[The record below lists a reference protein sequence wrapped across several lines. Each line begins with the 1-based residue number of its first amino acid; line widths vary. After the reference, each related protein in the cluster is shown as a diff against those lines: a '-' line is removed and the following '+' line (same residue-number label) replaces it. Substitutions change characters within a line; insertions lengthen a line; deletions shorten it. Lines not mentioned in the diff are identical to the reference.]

1 MFENLTNKLQDIF
14 RQIKGEGRI
23 SENNITDALREVK
36 KALLEADVS
45 LAVVKN
51 FTNKVKEKALGQDVL
66 KSLSPGQQ
74 FIKIVN
80 DELIFLLGGE
90 TTYIATSSSAPTI
103 IMLCGLHGSGKTT
116 TSAKLSIFLRKQ
128 GKRPGM
134 VALDVYRPAAIKQLQ
149 ILGKQINIPVFTIEG
164 ENNPVII
171 AQNAVAWSKENGYDY
186 LIFDT
191 AGRLHIDEEL
201 MKELVNIKQT
211 LNPHEILLVV
221 DAMIGQ
227 DAVKMASSFHEHLG
241 INGIVMTKMDG
252 DARGGAAL
260 STKSVT
266 GQPIKFIG
274 LGEKL
279 EAFEYFHPER
289 IASRILGMGDILTL
303 IEKAHESVELEKVK
317 EMEQKLRKMEFT
329 LEDFAEQIKQVKKI
343 GSLDQILGMIPGLG
357 NKLSSDQISMGEDQ
371 IKVVAAIISSMTKAE
386 RRNPAIIN
394 SSRKNR
400 IAKGSATSVQ
410 EINLLLKQF
419 EQMKKMLKMFS
430 GEGMFD
436 GQLSKKKRK
445 AMQSLLSKG
454 IDGMPPGMGGMPGMP
469 F

>member
-14 RQIKGEGRI
+14 RHIKGQGRI

-36 KALLEADVS
+36 KALLEADVNLS
-45 LAVVKN
+45 VVKD
-51 FTNKVKEKALGQDVL
+51 FTNKVKNKALGQDVL

-74 FIKIVN
+74 FIKIVHEEMI
-80 DELIFLLGGE
+80 DLLGGE
-90 TTYIATSSSAPTI
+90 TAYFAVSPSSPTI
-103 IMLCGLHGSGKTT
+103 IMLVGLHGSGKTT

-128 GKRPGM
+128 GKRPSM

-149 ILGKQINIPVFTIEG
+149 VLGKQINVPVFSMEAEKNLVT
-164 ENNPVII
+164 I
-171 AQNAVAWSKENGYDY
+171 AQNSMLWAKDNGYDY
-186 LIFDT
+186 IILDT
-191 AGRLHIDEEL
+191 AGRLHINEEL
-201 MKELVNIKQT
+201 MKELVNIKQA

-227 DAVKMASSFHEHLG
+227 DAVKMASSFHEYLG
-241 INGIVMTKMDG
+241 ITGIIMTKMDG
-252 DARGGAAL
+252 DARGGAAI
-260 STKSVT
+260 STKTVT

-274 LGEKL
+274 IGEKL

-303 IEKAHESVELEKVK
+303 IEKAHETVELEKIK

-329 LEDFAEQIKQVKKI
+329 LEDFAEQLKQVKKI
-343 GSLDQILGMIPGLG
+343 GPLDQILGMIPMFGQ
-357 NKLSSDQISMGEDQ
+357 KLSSQDIAVGEEQ
-371 IKVVAAIISSMTKAE
+371 IKVVSAIINSMTKQE
-386 RRNPAIIN
+386 RYNPAIIN

-400 IAKGSATSVQ
+400 IAKGSGTSVQ
-410 EINLLLKQF
+410 DINKMLKQF

-436 GQLSKKKRK
+436 CQLSKKKRK
-445 AMQSLLSKG
+445 AMQAMLPKG
-454 IDGMPPGMGGMPGMP
+454 FDGIRGMP

>member
-1 MFENLTNKLQDIF
+1 
-14 RQIKGEGRI
+14 
-23 SENNITDALREVK
+23 
-36 KALLEADVS
+36 
-45 LAVVKN
+45 
-51 FTNKVKEKALGQDVL
+51 
-66 KSLSPGQQ
+66 
-74 FIKIVN
+74 
-80 DELIFLLGGE
+80 
-90 TTYIATSSSAPTI
+90 
-103 IMLCGLHGSGKTT
+103 
-116 TSAKLSIFLRKQ
+116 
-128 GKRPGM
+128 
-134 VALDVYRPAAIKQLQ
+134 
-149 ILGKQINIPVFTIEG
+149 
-164 ENNPVII
+164 
-171 AQNAVAWSKENGYDY
+171 
-186 LIFDT
+186 
-191 AGRLHIDEEL
+191 
-201 MKELVNIKQT
+201 
-211 LNPHEILLVV
+211 
-221 DAMIGQ
+221 
-227 DAVKMASSFHEHLG
+227 
-241 INGIVMTKMDG
+241 MTKMDG

>member
-227 DAVKMASSFHEHLG
+227 DAVKMASSFHEHL
-241 INGIVMTKMDG
+241 
-252 DARGGAAL
+252 L
-260 STKSVT
+260 
-266 GQPIKFIG
+266 
-274 LGEKL
+274 
-279 EAFEYFHPER
+279 
-289 IASRILGMGDILTL
+289 
-303 IEKAHESVELEKVK
+303 
-317 EMEQKLRKMEFT
+317 
-329 LEDFAEQIKQVKKI
+329 
-343 GSLDQILGMIPGLG
+343 
-357 NKLSSDQISMGEDQ
+357 
-371 IKVVAAIISSMTKAE
+371 
-386 RRNPAIIN
+386 
-394 SSRKNR
+394 
-400 IAKGSATSVQ
+400 
-410 EINLLLKQF
+410 
-419 EQMKKMLKMFS
+419 
-430 GEGMFD
+430 
-436 GQLSKKKRK
+436 
-445 AMQSLLSKG
+445 
-454 IDGMPPGMGGMPGMP
+454 
-469 F
+469 